1 MIVTPSADLDLAER
15 AITFAAVGT
24 AGQRC
29 TSLRRLFVHEDVYD
43 RLVPRLKRGW
53 SSVEVG
59 NPRAGAL
66 VGPLIDD
73 AAYGAM
79 AAALKAARVEGGP
92 VQGGERL
99 LARSEERRLGNE
111 WVRPCSPGWAPG
123 S

>member
-53 SSVEVG
+53 PVVELG
-59 NPRAGAL
+59 KPPEGAL
-66 VGPLIDD
+66 VGPRIDE
-73 AAYGAM
+73 AAYGSSV
-79 AAALKAARVEGGP
+79 ARRVGKEGVSRCRLRGAP
-92 VQGGERL
+92 VH
-99 LARSEERRLGNE
+99 
-111 WVRPCSPGWAPG
+111 
-123 S
+123 

>member
-43 RLVPRLKRGW
+43 RPVPRLNRGW

-59 NPRAGAL
+59 NPTEGAR
-66 VGPLIDD
+66 VGPLLAE
-73 AAYGAM
+73 AASGAM
-79 AAALKAARVEGGP
+79 GAALKDARLEGGRVRGGARVLADNRHGP
-92 VQGGERL
+92 R
-99 LARSEERRLGNE
+99 
-111 WVRPCSPGWAPG
+111 
-123 S
+123 